1 MRRFRCFLLLLMTF
15 SAGCTRAAGNSSQ
28 WTPAAPQ
35 FSAPPTA
42 STLERYLPAT
52 RAPGSPILS
61 PTPNP
66 SAGQIFSTPQPQAT
80 AASQP
85 QGPLTYIVQPGDY
98 LGSIAAA
105 YNLSVEELAAA
116 NNLDPLNAILY
127 PGDSLVIPTP
137 APLNGLAPA
146 APQTGAAAQ
155 AAYFKIIPDSE
166 LFYGPLATL
175 LDVEAY
181 VQKQG
186 GYLAYYTQEVD
197 GETLSGAQIVLRVAQ
212 NYSVN
217 PRLLL
222 AVLEYRSQWVSNPN
236 PAPSTL
242 YSPIGYVDEYWS
254 GLYRQLAWSA
264 NLLNAGFY
272 RWREG
277 KISAWT
283 LADGSLL
290 AVEPGINPG
299 TAGAQSLFAYFDD
312 LPTWQLDT
320 GPEGLYATYNRMFG
334 YPFDFAIEP
343 ALLAGLR
350 QPAFSLPFAAGETWA
365 FTGGPHGGWDSGS
378 AWAAI
383 DFAPPGEPIGC
394 APSEAWVTAIADGK
408 IVSAEN
414 GRVIQ
419 DLDGDGL
426 EQTGWTILYM
436 HMESRDRV
444 AAGTFVHAGE
454 RIGHPSCEGGVADA
468 DHLHLARRYNGMWI
482 SATEP
487 GLEFTL
493 DGWTTLGG
501 QAEYDGW
508 LQREGRQVEAW
519 GFVTP
524 LNEITR

>member
-1 MRRFRCFLLLLMTF
+1 MRRLPLLLTLAL
-15 SAGCTRAAGNSSQ
+15 SVAACTRAAGNSAN
-28 WTPAAPQ
+28 WTPAAPLL
-35 FSAPPTA
+35 SAPQTISPA
-42 STLERYLPAT
+42 QRYLPPS
-52 RAPGSPILS
+52 RVPGSPLLT
-61 PTPNP
+61 PTPNLPLANQTTPTPLP
-66 SAGQIFSTPQPQAT
+66 SQV
-80 AASQP
+80 AASEP
-85 QGPLTYIVQPGDY
+85 QGPLLYTVQSGDY

-127 PGDSLVIPTP
+127 PGDTLLIPTP
-137 APLNGLAPA
+137 APIGAQPSTVQA
-146 APQTGAAAQ
+146 APGAAQ

-175 LDVEAY
+175 LNVEEY

-186 GYLAYYTQEVD
+186 GYLAYFTQEVE
-197 GETLSGAQIVLRVAQ
+197 GETLTGAQVVLRVAED
-212 NYSVN
+212 YSVN

-222 AVLEYRSQWVSNPN
+222 ALLEYRSQWVSNPN

-242 YSPIGYVDEYWS
+242 NAPIGYVDEYWS

-277 KISAWT
+277 KIASWT

-299 TAGAQSLFAYFDD
+299 TAGVQGLFAYFDD
-312 LPTWQLDT
+312 LATWQLDT
-320 GPEGLYATYNRMFG
+320 GPEGLYAAYNRMFG

-343 ALLAGLR
+343 ALPAGLT
-350 QPAFSLPFAAGETWA
+350 QPVFTLPFAAGETWA

-378 AWAAI
+378 AWAAL
-383 DFAPPGEPIGC
+383 DFAPPGDPIGC
-394 APSEAWVTAIADGK
+394 APSDAWVTAIADGK
-408 IVSAEN
+408 ILSAQN
-414 GRVIQ
+414 GRVVQ

-444 AAGTFVHAGE
+444 AAGAFVRAGE

-468 DHLHLARRYNGMWI
+468 NHLHLVRRYNGMWI

-487 GLEFTL
+487 SLEFVL
-493 DGWTTLGG
+493 DGWKTLGG
-501 QAEYDGW
+501 EAEYDGW
-508 LQREGRQVEAW
+508 LQRNGQSVEAW

-524 LNEITR
+524 LNQITR